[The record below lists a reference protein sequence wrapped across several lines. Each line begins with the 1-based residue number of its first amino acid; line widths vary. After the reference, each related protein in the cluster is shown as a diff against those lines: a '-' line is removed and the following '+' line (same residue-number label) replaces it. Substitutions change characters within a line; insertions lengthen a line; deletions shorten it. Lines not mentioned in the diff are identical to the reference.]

1 MSSVP
6 LSNNNHEYNNN
17 NIVDGDCEFFSP
29 LDPLDDSWPNFEEIL
44 LSTPAQVIHDDPKD
58 DHLDHINVE
67 QQQLETQENAG
78 TVLDRG
84 LKLMK
89 ISTKTRKKKNSIKVI
104 NNENAALLVAQ
115 SVEEEEGTSS
125 IAKKLDHN
133 AKERIRR
140 MKINASYLAL
150 RALLPDSR
158 RSKVQLEPCHAQVV
172 AEVVVLVSLV
182 LPLLYL
188 ASSFHVLVYVGIVL
202 SVEIWNFNLV
212 QLEPCHAQVVAEV
225 VVLVSLV
232 LPLLYLA
239 SSFHKRMGA
248 PAIVDRVLKYIPE
261 MENEVEELRSKKENV
276 QSAAAAKNKKK
287 IIIDNSSQYQNDH
300 LTVSVNKVN
309 DEEAIVQ
316 MCMAK
321 EDHDDQDQ
329 DRISAF
335 TNLLKSV
342 EDDEGICIKTAST
355 NYVCDTRICY
365 HLHIQVTSSSI
376 HKLSDYQ
383 FNFTENKKT

>member
-1 MSSVP
+1 MSSLP
-6 LSNNNHEYNNN
+6 LSNNNHEYNTN

-67 QQQLETQENAG
+67 QQHLETQENAG

-104 NNENAALLVAQ
+104 NNENAALLMAQ
-115 SVEEEEGTSS
+115 SVEEEEEEGTSS

-150 RALLPDSR
+150 RVLLPDSR
-158 RSKVQLEPCHAQVV
+158 RYK
-172 AEVVVLVSLV
+172 
-182 LPLLYL
+182 
-188 ASSFHVLVYVGIVL
+188 
-202 SVEIWNFNLV
+202 
-212 QLEPCHAQVVAEV
+212 
-225 VVLVSLV
+225 
-232 LPLLYLA
+232 
-239 SSFHKRMGA
+239 KRLGA
-248 PAIVDRVLKYIPE
+248 PAVLDRVLKYIPE
-261 MENEVEELRSKKENV
+261 MENEVKELRSKRENV

-335 TNLLKSV
+335 TNLLQSV

-365 HLHIQVTSSSI
+365 HLHIQVTSS
-376 HKLSDYQ
+376 LS
-383 FNFTENKKT
+383 F